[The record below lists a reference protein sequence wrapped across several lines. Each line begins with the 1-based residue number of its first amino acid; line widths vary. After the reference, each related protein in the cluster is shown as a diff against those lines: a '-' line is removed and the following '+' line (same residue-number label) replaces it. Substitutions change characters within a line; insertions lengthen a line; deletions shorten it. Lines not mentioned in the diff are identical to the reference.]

1 MWKNILK
8 APITIGTTRIGLKPI
23 PEDKECCETAKKEW
37 IDYLEGLAYNQ
48 HDEASAKEGR
58 IPFFKTM
65 RDEILSYDCE
75 YFHEV
80 LEFMVDDRAGQKI
93 IGAQTI
99 LDKWNKCEGK

>member
-8 APITIGTTRIGLKPI
+8 APITIGSTRIGLKPL
-23 PEDKECCETAKKEW
+23 PDDNEDCCETAKKEW
-37 IDYLEGLAYNQ
+37 IDYLGELAG
-48 HDEASAKEGR
+48 EKRER
-58 IPFFKTM
+58 IPFFKTIK
-65 RDEILSYDCE
+65 DEILGHDCE

-99 LDKWNKCEGK
+99 LDKWDKCEGK